1 MTKTFVSP
9 QKYTQ
14 GAGEILNLGRHI
26 ARLGH
31 RAFLVSTGEDIL
43 RSRSSVD
50 QSLQGTGVHMV
61 YATFREACTRLNFQA
76 MADQALGHGSDVIV
90 GLGGGKSLDAAKGVA
105 FYAKLPV
112 IIVPTIAS
120 TDGPCSAKV
129 ALYTDAG
136 RFDGYMALRNNPNL
150 VLVDSAIIAQAPA
163 RFLVAGMGD
172 ALATYFEARAFHQ
185 SHPGE
190 ATVLAMDIARRCYDT
205 LQHNALEALAAVQAH
220 EVTPAL
226 EHIIEANLLLSCL
239 GFENTGLSLAHA
251 FNNALGN
258 WPLHHTVLH
267 GETVA
272 LGLIIQL
279 TATHAD
285 ELPEVRRFCELV
297 GLPTQLAAIGLEPND
312 DATLQRLAAT
322 LAADPQVS
330 STLPG
335 TSANEMYGAL
345 VACR

>member
-1 MTKTFVSP
+1 MKKTFVSP

-14 GAGEILNLGRHI
+14 SPGEILNLGRHI
-26 ARLGH
+26 AEMGH
-31 RAFLVSTGEDIL
+31 KAFLVSTYEDIL
-43 RSRSSVD
+43 RSRVSVD
-50 QSLQGTGVHMV
+50 QSLLGTGVHMV
-61 YATFREACTRLNFQA
+61 YATFRDACTKLNFQA
-76 MADQALGHGSDVIV
+76 MADQAMGHGANVIV

-129 ALYTDAG
+129 ALYTDTG
-136 RFDGYMALRNNPNL
+136 TFEGYMALRNNPNL
-150 VLVDSAIIAQAPA
+150 VLVDSTIIAQAPA

-172 ALATYFEARAFHQ
+172 ALATYFEAMAFHRT
-185 SHPGE
+185 HPGE
-190 ATVLAMDIARRCYDT
+190 CTLLALGIAQRCYDT
-205 LQHNALEALAAVQAH
+205 LQHNSLEALAAVNAQ

-226 EHIIEANLLLSCL
+226 ENIIEANLLLSCL

-258 WPLHHTVLH
+258 WPLSKAVLH

-272 LGLIIQL
+272 LGVIIQL
-279 TATHAD
+279 AATQAD
-285 ELPEVRRFCELV
+285 ELPEVLRYCEMV
-297 GLPTQLAAIGLEPND
+297 GLPTKLADIGLSPCD
-312 DATLQRLAAT
+312 DATLRALAAT
-322 LAADPQVS
+322 LSADPQVA

-335 TSANEMYGAL
+335 TSAADIYGAL
-345 VACR
+345 AGCR